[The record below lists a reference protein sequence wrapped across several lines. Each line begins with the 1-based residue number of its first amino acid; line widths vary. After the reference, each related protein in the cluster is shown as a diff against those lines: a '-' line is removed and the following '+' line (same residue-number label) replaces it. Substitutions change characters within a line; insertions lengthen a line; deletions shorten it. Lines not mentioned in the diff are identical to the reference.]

1 MSWLTRVACA
11 DMLAIQETEEGQ
23 GMRADAHMQTNPYS
37 REA

>member
-1 MSWLTRVACA
+1 
-11 DMLAIQETEEGQ
+11 MLAIQETEEGQ